1 MFFWTIAAVALAAD
15 QIIKYLVQTH
25 LIPWESLPIIPGIL
39 HLTYVRNPGA
49 AFGMFA
55 NWTWVFVLV
64 GLAVIGLLV
73 FLYPRIANQ
82 GRLFQLALAL
92 EVGGATGNLIDRL
105 RFGAVIDFIDF
116 RVWPVFNIADMAI
129 VTGAVL
135 LAYTILKRPADE
147 SI

>member
-1 MFFWTIAAVALAAD
+1 MFFWTIAAAALAAD

-64 GLAVIGLLV
+64 SLAVIGLLV

-92 EVGGATGNLIDRL
+92 EAGGATGNLIDRL
-105 RFGAVIDFIDF
+105 RFGVVIDFIDF
-116 RVWPVFNIADMAI
+116 RIWPVFNIADMAI

-135 LAYTILKRPADE
+135 LAYTILKQPADE